1 MSSGDSKQTQADQR
15 VQISIDNGI
24 ALVRLNRPEKYNG
37 LDMPMFTAITE
48 AAKSLKKDR
57 SVRAIILHGAGEAFC
72 SGLDVKTVSKNPVN
86 FLKLL
91 FKPGRKISNLA
102 QDVGYL
108 WRDVPAPVIA
118 VTHGYCFG
126 GGFQIALGADFR
138 FSTTDCEFSIMESKW
153 GLIPDMSLAVTLR
166 ELISIDLAKE
176 LTMTA
181 RRFNGTEA
189 REMGLVSRVCD
200 DPMAE
205 ALAFAQELAERS
217 PDAVAASK
225 LLFNRTWSATDKAA
239 LDWETR
245 LQKKVIGRANQRI
258 AISRN
263 SGEPDKPFLDRRTL

>member
-1 MSSGDSKQTQADQR
+1 MSEREPERVLIDMDQ
-15 VQISIDNGI
+15 GI
-24 ALVRLNRPEKYNG
+24 ATVTLNRPDRYNG
-37 LDMPMFTAITE
+37 LDMPMFEAIRE
-48 AAKSLKKDR
+48 AARTLKKDR
-57 SVRAIILHGAGEAFC
+57 RVRAIILRGAGEAFC

-91 FKPGRKISNLA
+91 VKPGRRISNLA

-138 FSTTDCEFSIMESKW
+138 FSTPDCEFSIMESKW
-153 GLIPDMSLAVTLR
+153 GLIPDMSLTVTLR

-181 RRFNGTEA
+181 RRFSGTEA
-189 REMGLVSRVCD
+189 KAMGLVSRVSD
-200 DPMAE
+200 DPLEE
-205 ALAFAQELAERS
+205 ALAFARELAGRS

-225 LLFNRTWSATDKAA
+225 LLFNRTWTAPDKQA

-245 LQKKVIGRANQRI
+245 LQKKVLGRANQRI
-258 AISRN
+258 AVARN
-263 SGEPDKPFLDRRTL
+263 TTDPERSYQDRRSL

>member
-1 MSSGDSKQTQADQR
+1 MSTRDSER
-15 VQISIDNGI
+15 VLITIEDGI
-24 ALVRLNRPEKYNG
+24 AIVTLNRPEKYNG
-37 LDMPMFTAITE
+37 LDMPMFEAITR
-48 AAKSLKKDR
+48 AAKTLKKDR
-57 SVRAIILHGAGEAFC
+57 SVRVIILNGAGDAFC

-91 FKPGRKISNLA
+91 VKPGRRISNLA

-108 WRDVPAPVIA
+108 WRNVPAPVIA

-138 FSTTDCEFSIMESKW
+138 FSTSDCEFSIMESKW
-153 GLIPDMSLAVTLR
+153 GLIPDMSLTVTLR
-166 ELISIDLAKE
+166 ELVPIDLAKE

-189 REMGLVSRVCD
+189 KAMGLVSRVGN

-205 ALAFAQELAERS
+205 AMSFARELAERS

-225 LLFNRTWSATDKAA
+225 LLFNRSWNATDKTA
-239 LDWETR
+239 LDWETK
-245 LQKKVIGRANQRI
+245 LQKKVLGRANQRV
-258 AISRN
+258 AVARN
-263 SGEPDKPFLDRRTL
+263 SGSPDKPFQDRRDF

>member
-1 MSSGDSKQTQADQR
+1 MSATSTDR
-15 VQISIDNGI
+15 VLLEINEGI
-24 ALVRLNRPEKYNG
+24 ATVTLNRPDKYNG
-37 LDMPMFTAITE
+37 LDMPMFESITRV
-48 AAKSLKKDR
+48 ARQLRKDR
-57 SVRAIILHGAGEAFC
+57 SIRAIILTGAGDAFC
-72 SGLDVKTVSKNPVN
+72 SGLDVATVSKNPMN

-91 FKPGRKISNLA
+91 VKPGRKISNLA

-138 FSTTDCEFSIMESKW
+138 FSTSDCEFSIMESKW
-153 GLIPDMSLAVTLR
+153 GLIPDMSLTVTLR

-181 RRFNGTEA
+181 RRFNGEEA
-189 REMGLVSRVCD
+189 KAMGLVSRVCA
-200 DPMAE
+200 DPLAE
-205 ALAFAQELAERS
+205 AQAFARELAERS

-225 LLFNRTWSATDKAA
+225 LLFNRTWSAPDKTA

-245 LQKKVIGRANQRI
+245 LQKKILARTNQRN
-258 AISRN
+258 AVARN
-263 SGEPDKPFLDRRTL
+263 TSDPDRRYQNRRGF

>member
-1 MSSGDSKQTQADQR
+1 MALRSADKTATDR
-15 VQISIDNGI
+15 VLLNIDQGI
-24 ALVRLNRPEKYNG
+24 ATVTLNRPDKLNG
-37 LDMPMFTAITE
+37 LDMPMFDAITRV
-48 AAKSLKKDR
+48 AKTLKKER
-57 SVRAIILHGAGEAFC
+57 QVRAIVMHGSGDAFC

-86 FLKLL
+86 FLRLL
-91 FKPGRKISNLA
+91 VKPGRKISNLA

-138 FSTTDCEFSIMESKW
+138 FSTPGCEFSIMESKW

-166 ELISIDLAKE
+166 ELITIDLAKE

-181 RRFNGTEA
+181 RQFTGDEA
-189 REMGLVSRVCD
+189 RTMGLVSRVCD
-200 DPMAE
+200 DPLAE
-205 ALAFAQELAERS
+205 AYKFAQELAARS

-225 LLFNRTWSATDKAA
+225 LLFNRTWSAPDKVA

-245 LQKKVIGRANQRI
+245 LQRRIIGRSNQRI
-258 AISRN
+258 AVTRN
-263 SGEPDKPFLDRRTL
+263 TTDPDRAFEDRRNL